1 MDLPFAAST
10 QAVPAM
16 RRPVF
21 SVTLGA
27 PAGGDDGGLLGDVAA
42 AVGLTPAAEDPW
54 ARSLER
60 LSVRA
65 GVAPFVDDAELIVAA
80 DSQAPPV
87 ATGDSGCLSVGFED
101 EGAQLIFTGAV
112 ESLVRGLH
120 GRTRVRVA
128 NGAATLAALRINQSY
143 EQRSAGEVV
152 QDLAQQAGLQTDAVE
167 DGVDL
172 PLYVVDDRRSAWD
185 HVFALARRCGH
196 LAFFTPGG
204 KLSFAPPQEGDP
216 VQTLNYG
223 DDIIALVTS
232 EDVAVVDSVRIVGEG
247 AAGSEGADAGSWLVK
262 DPASVSASGGGGT
275 RERLR
280 SDRSLRSSDAVSAA
294 AQGGALLAG
303 LRATTGQLLTAGA
316 PHITVGSTIA
326 IAGAPQE
333 ALNGNCIV
341 SGVHH
346 VYGKRTGFV
355 TRVAFWKVGE
365 GGLDALSGLA
375 ALGSAPGGLL

>member
-1 MDLPFAAST
+1 MDLPFAQSS
-10 QAVPAM
+10 QAPPAV

-27 PAGGDDGGLLGDVAA
+27 PAGGDDGRLLGDVAA

-60 LSVRA
+60 LSVRS
-65 GVAPFVDDAELIVAA
+65 GVAPFVDDLELVIAA
-80 DSQAPPV
+80 DGQAPPV
-87 ATGDSGCLSVGFED
+87 ATGDSGSLSVGFED
-101 EGAQLIFTGAV
+101 EGAQLVFTGAV
-112 ESLVRGLH
+112 EALVRGLN
-120 GRTRVRVA
+120 GRMRIRVA
-128 NGAATLAALRINQSY
+128 NGGATLAALRINQSY

-172 PLYVVDDRRSAWD
+172 PFYVVDDRRSAWD
-185 HVFALARRCGH
+185 HVLGLARRCGH
-196 LAFFTPGG
+196 LAFFTPEG

-216 VQTLNYG
+216 VQTLGYG
-223 DDIIALVTS
+223 DDIIALATS
-232 EDVAVVDSVRIVGEG
+232 EDVAVVDGVRIVGEG

-262 DPASVSASGGGGT
+262 DAGAISASAGGGA

-303 LRATTGQLLTAGA
+303 LRATTGQLLVAGA
-316 PHITVGSTIA
+316 PHIVVGSTIA
-326 IAGAPQE
+326 IAGAPQD

-341 SGVHH
+341 SAVHH

-355 TRVAFWKVGE
+355 TRVTFWKVGE

-375 ALGSAPGGLL
+375 GALGGLL